1 LKSDAEHASPAAQP
15 ALERL
20 LEMTDAV
27 QAAIGAG
34 EWQRAAQLESER
46 RALLER
52 YLGLHGALDGD
63 ARVQEVLVRLHERNN
78 GMIGEVHHH
87 RRRLEHEACLIGRG
101 KRAVKAYGELKDRFE
116 TG

>member
-1 LKSDAEHASPAAQP
+1 MKPEAEHARAGADPD
-15 ALERL
+15 LERL

-27 QAAIGAG
+27 QAAISAG
-34 EWQRAAQLESER
+34 DWQRAAQIESER

-52 YLGLHGALDGD
+52 YLGLQDEAGGAH
-63 ARVQEVLVRLHERNN
+63 VQQTLARLHEHNN
-78 GMIGEVHHH
+78 RMIGEVHHH
-87 RRRLEHEACLIGRG
+87 RRRLVHEACLIDRG